1 MGGSCS
7 GARGTRQEPCPS
19 PSGSRGPQPSR
30 SPLPPGFAILRRPR
44 VPEPPTSGTA
54 QNRLRPPPET
64 SIHGFRELPTDSDS
78 LTLIAAPEGRP
89 GADFAGDVRA
99 GLTACPKR
107 LPCLYFYD
115 ERGSRLFERICELP
129 EYYLTRAE
137 RSILE
142 AHADDLA
149 ALLAGPV
156 DLVDLGSGNSGKT
169 RLVIEALL
177 RCQGRLRF
185 IPVDISSSMLQESSL
200 TLVETYPGLEV
211 LAVAGEYQDGL
222 DYLEAEGGPPRLVLW
237 LGSNVGNFTPREAVG
252 FLRRLGGAMRPGDAL
267 LIGIDLRK
275 EPAVL
280 VAAYDDAAGV
290 TAQFNLNLLA
300 RINRELGGRFDLDA
314 FAHEARWN
322 EAEGRMEMH
331 LRSLRGQSV
340 RIEALGLDLAF
351 AEGETIHTESSCKY
365 SLEGIQELA
374 AAAGFAIERQWLDGG
389 SRFSLS
395 LMTRGGASG
404 N

>member
-1 MGGSCS
+1 M
-7 GARGTRQEPCPS
+7 
-19 PSGSRGPQPSR
+19 
-30 SPLPPGFAILRRPR
+30 
-44 VPEPPTSGTA
+44 
-54 QNRLRPPPET
+54 
-64 SIHGFRELPTDSDS
+64 
-78 LTLIAAPEGRP
+78 TLIAAPEGRP

-99 GLTACPKR
+99 GLTASPKR

-142 AHADDLA
+142 ARADELG

-169 RLVIEALL
+169 RLVVEALL
-177 RCQGRLRF
+177 RRQGRLRF
-185 IPVDISSSMLQESSL
+185 IPVDISSSMLRESSL
-200 TLVETYPGLEV
+200 ALVETYPGLEV

-275 EPAVL
+275 DPAAL

-300 RINRELGGRFDLDA
+300 RINRELGGRFALDA

-322 EAEGRMEMH
+322 EAGGRMEMH

-340 RIEALGLDLAF
+340 EIADIGLRVSF

-365 SLEGIQELA
+365 SLEGIEELA
-374 AAAGFAIERQWLDGG
+374 AASGFAIERQWLDGG

-395 LMTRGGASG
+395 LLTRGGASG
-404 N
+404 T

>member
-1 MGGSCS
+1 MALHATTG
-7 GARGTRQEPCPS
+7 P
-19 PSGSRGPQPSR
+19 PSG
-30 SPLPPGFAILRRPR
+30 
-44 VPEPPTSGTA
+44 
-54 QNRLRPPPET
+54 PPPLEY
-64 SIHGFRELPTDSDS
+64 SIHGFKELPTDSDN
-78 LTLIAAPEGRP
+78 LTLIAAPAGRP

-99 GLTACPKR
+99 GLSARPKR

-137 RSILE
+137 RSILKT
-142 AHADDLA
+142 HADELA

-200 TLVETYPGLEV
+200 DLVETYADLEV

-222 DYLEAEGGPPRLVLW
+222 DYLLAEGGPPRLVLW
-237 LGSNVGNFTPREAVG
+237 LGSNVGNFTPREAVR

-300 RINRELGGRFDLDA
+300 RINRELEGRFDLDA

-322 EAEGRMEMH
+322 DAEGRMEMH
-331 LRSLRGQSV
+331 LRSLRRQRVEIAG
-340 RIEALGLDLAF
+340 LGLQASFD
-351 AEGETIHTESSCKY
+351 EGETIHTESSCKY
-365 SLEGIQELA
+365 SLEGIAQLA
-374 AAAGFAIERQWLDGG
+374 SEAGFAIDRQWLDGG
-389 SRFSLS
+389 RRFSLS
-395 LMTRGGASG
+395 LMTLVGASG
-404 N
+404 T

>member
-1 MGGSCS
+1 MPFPGGLRAFSTASRRCL
-7 GARGTRQEPCPS
+7 P
-19 PSGSRGPQPSR
+19 GSLYSAAP
-30 SPLPPGFAILRRPR
+30 
-44 VPEPPTSGTA
+44 
-54 QNRLRPPPET
+54 NHHPPET

-78 LTLIAAPEGRP
+78 LTLIAAPESRS

-142 AHADDLA
+142 AHADELA
-149 ALLAGPV
+149 DLLAGPV

-185 IPVDISSSMLQESSL
+185 IPVDISSSMLQESSRA
-200 TLVETYPGLEV
+200 LVEIYAGLEV

-222 DYLEAEGGPPRLVLW
+222 DYLETEGGPPRLVLW

-252 FLRRLGGAMRPGDAL
+252 FLRRLGAALRPGDAL

-275 EPAVL
+275 EPGVL

-290 TAQFNLNLLA
+290 TARFNLNLLA
-300 RINRELGGRFDLDA
+300 RINGELGGRFDLDA

-322 EAEGRMEMH
+322 EAESRMEMH
-331 LRSLRGQSV
+331 LRSRRRQRV
-340 RIEALGLDLAF
+340 EIAALGLEVRF
-351 AEGETIHTESSCKY
+351 SEGETIHTESSCKY
-365 SLEGIQELA
+365 SLEGIAELA
-374 AAAGFAIERQWLDGG
+374 SDAGFAIERQWLDGG

-395 LMTRGGASG
+395 LLTRGGLSG
-404 N
+404 G

>member
-1 MGGSCS
+1 M
-7 GARGTRQEPCPS
+7 A
-19 PSGSRGPQPSR
+19 
-30 SPLPPGFAILRRPR
+30 
-44 VPEPPTSGTA
+44 PEPPISGA
-54 QNRLRPPPET
+54 AFSEPPPPENP
-64 SIHGFRELPTDSDS
+64 IHRFSELPTDCDS
-78 LTLIAAPEGRP
+78 LTLIAAPEDRP
-89 GADFAGDVRA
+89 GADFADDVRA
-99 GLTACPKR
+99 GLSARPKR

-142 AHADDLA
+142 AHADELA
-149 ALLAGPV
+149 ALLPGPV

-185 IPVDISSSMLQESSL
+185 IPVDISSSMLRESSL
-200 TLVETYPGLEV
+200 ALVETYAGLEV
-211 LAVAGEYQDGL
+211 LAVAGEYQAGL
-222 DYLEAEGGPPRLVLW
+222 DYLDAEGGPPRLVLW
-237 LGSNVGNFTPREAVG
+237 LGSNVGNFTPPEAVG

-280 VAAYDDAAGV
+280 GAAYDDAAGV

-300 RINRELGGRFDLDA
+300 RINRELGGGFDLDA

-322 EAEGRMEMH
+322 DAEGRMEMH

-340 RIEALGLDLAF
+340 EIADIGLRVPF

-374 AAAGFAIERQWLDGG
+374 AASGFAISRQWLDGG

-395 LMTRGGASG
+395 LMARGGALG
-404 N
+404 